1 MPGYARPAEPRIVF
15 LLLIALALAC
25 GCARQDGTPRFEIQN
40 VDLDW
45 SNGVLNV
52 ELQQNLALSNE
63 ARDALDNGV
72 PLTLQLELILR
83 DTASQT
89 HIEEHRADYEIR
101 YLPLSK
107 LFQLTLPGG
116 DEIRTFPRLR
126 HLLADL
132 SDLRF
137 TLRTG
142 VLPEGHFELM
152 ARTRIDRQKIPL
164 SMRLP
169 TLFDAEWIHDS
180 AWSSWPLEISP
191 TA

>member
-1 MPGYARPAEPRIVF
+1 M
-15 LLLIALALAC
+15 LLLLTGLFLSG
-25 GCARQDGTPRFEIQN
+25 GCDSQTGTPRFDIQH

-52 ELQQNLALSNE
+52 RLQQNLSLSNE

-72 PLTLQLELILR
+72 PLTLRLDLILR

-89 HIEEHRADYEIR
+89 HIEEHLADYEIR

-116 DEIRTFPRLR
+116 EEIKTFPRLR

-132 SDLRF
+132 ANLRF

-152 ARTRIDRQKIPL
+152 ARTRIDRRKIPL

-169 TLFDAEWIHDS
+169 TLFDAEWTHDS
-180 AWSSWPLEISP
+180 GWSSWPLEISP